1 MAGAAS
7 TVAIRDITARHRAAI
22 NPPIMYIPI
31 VASSEGGG
39 TDDDD
44 GSDAELGTPL
54 ILFVVAD
61 DENPRIDDD
70 RPVIDDA
77 KSLLLM
83 LLVDDDNKL
92 LFIDVVIEFSKSA
105 AGFVADDVGMLLLF
119 LLGAGMV
126 EEVKER
132 ELGTPRL
139 LSTPPT
145 QPGWVQ
151 YQPWKR
157 RRRTYAPPSFSLIEC
172 Y

>member
-7 TVAIRDITARHRAAI
+7 TVAIREITARHRAAI

-31 VASSEGGG
+31 VARSEGGG

-132 ELGTPRL
+132 DYT
-139 LSTPPT
+139 SN
-145 QPGWVQ
+145 PGWVQ

-157 RRRTYAPPSFSLIEC
+157 RRRTYAPPSFSLLEC